1 MIDLS
6 FLVSLTTA
14 ENDYQIEQAEAAE
27 KAARRLGV
35 KVEVI
40 YADNDAVTQSQQI
53 LKIIQSKS
61 APRPQAIVLEP
72 VSITALPQVARA
84 AVAADIGWVV
94 LNSDVNYISELRRI
108 RRVPVFAITS
118 DHQEIGRIQ
127 GRQMAALLPE
137 GGTVLY
143 IQGPS
148 DSSAAQQR
156 TAGMQETK
164 PANVQIRIIK
174 AQWTEASATKAVSSW
189 LSLSTSRD
197 CRIDLIAA
205 QDDSMAMGARKAFQ
219 GDSGDA
225 DRARLQSLPLI
236 GCDGLPATGQ
246 AWVQSHRLAGTV
258 LVPPNTDLALDM
270 LVQTIRTG
278 IQCAERTLTMPISYP
293 SLGELTNQRRARGGA
308 AGSR

>member
-1 MIDLS
+1 MKDLG

-14 ENDYQIEQAEAAE
+14 ENDYQIEQAAAAE
-27 KAARRLGV
+27 KAARRLGI

-53 LKIIQSKS
+53 LKIIQSTS
-61 APRPQAIVLEP
+61 VRRPHAIVLEP

-94 LNSDVNYISELRRI
+94 LNSDVNYVSELRRV
-108 RRVPVFAITS
+108 RHVPVFAITS
-118 DHQEIGRIQ
+118 DHLEIGRIQ

-148 DSSAAQQR
+148 DSSAARQR

-164 PANVQIRIIK
+164 PANVQVRIIK

-189 LSLSTSRD
+189 LALSTSRD
-197 CRIDLIAA
+197 SRIDLVSA
-205 QDDSMAMGARKAFQ
+205 QDDSMAMGARKALQ
-219 GDSGDA
+219 EYTGEI
-225 DRARLQSLPLI
+225 DRVRLLSLPFT

-246 AWVQSHRLAGTV
+246 AWVQSGQLAATV
-258 LVPPNTDLALDM
+258 VVSANTDLALDM
-270 LVQTIRTG
+270 LVQTTRTG
-278 IQCAERTLTMPISYP
+278 IQCAERTSTMPISYP
-293 SLGELTNQRRARGGA
+293 SFGELSNQRRARA
-308 AGSR
+308 AGSSR